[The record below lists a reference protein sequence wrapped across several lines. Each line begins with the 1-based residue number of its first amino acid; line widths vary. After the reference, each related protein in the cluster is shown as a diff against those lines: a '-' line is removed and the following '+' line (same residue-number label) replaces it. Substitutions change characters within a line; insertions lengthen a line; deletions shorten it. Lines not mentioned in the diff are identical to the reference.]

1 MIVIGQ
7 AGSDAAAT
15 IQTSAVSDSSI
26 VLWFAPRKSVATAT
40 KAATECHTDFLSA
53 RVPQLVYAQRK
64 AHAITTTMASSSS
77 QDWQNDTFDNCFD
90 DGFFDNDVDNYFTRG
105 SEMILNPVVR
115 CEPLEQRRIP
125 RLLQRA
131 RSTHG
136 VLGRVHADLPRFTRS
151 DVFNT
156 LH

>member
-1 MIVIGQ
+1 MNIYNSGRPTP
-7 AGSDAAAT
+7 SP
-15 IQTSAVSDSSI
+15 
-26 VLWFAPRKSVATAT
+26 PRWRP
-40 KAATECHTDFLSA
+40 HPA
-53 RVPQLVYAQRK
+53 R
-64 AHAITTTMASSSS
+64 
-77 QDWQNDTFDNCFD
+77 QNDTFDNCFD